1 MTQELANK
9 LIAWYEETIRL
20 IKKDEK
26 DCYKIIAARGV
37 HYGVCYCSHKIFGI
51 IMETNDFVIKHQD
64 GMYWGGKRPER
75 FNTLEENIQCLQLRI
90 DILKTFAARAAFS

>member
-20 IKKDEK
+20 IKKDEES
-26 DCYKIIAARGV
+26 CYEIIEARSV
-37 HYGVCYCSHKIFGI
+37 HRGICYCSFNIFGI
-51 IMETNDFVIKHQD
+51 VIKTDDFVIKHVKK
-64 GMYWGGKRPER
+64 GVYWGGERPEW

-90 DILKTFAARAAFS
+90 DILKTFKEETIK